1 MAFNAVVALP
11 KVVAIRVWSEVC
23 TQSTGSQEM
32 LASLIHSFVLV
43 SRGPQPTCYWKF
55 HKQVRRWTCLCTCVF
70 VRMLVCEKYR
80 QSVFVLV
87 CLCICTFV
95 KSTDN
100 PQKAKKSDQF
110 NLSRVERKDEKEE
123 QVSSLQLQKLFCMFK
138 PNIVSYGAIP
148 LSLNLQRKLWTVWLH
163 RTALLKLGC
172 SSQLC
177 LCRGRGT
184 FL

>member
-1 MAFNAVVALP
+1 MY
-11 KVVAIRVWSEVC
+11 VC
-23 TQSTGSQEM
+23 
-32 LASLIHSFVLV
+32 SFVQLCVRKSWPSMQLLHFRKSSPSACEVKCAHNPLEAKRCLPVWFTALYLLV
-43 SRGPQPTCYWKF
+43 GVPNP
-55 HKQVRRWTCLCTCVF
+55 
-70 VRMLVCEKYR
+70 LVIGSSTSKWDGEPVYL
-80 QSVFVLV
+80 LV

-123 QVSSLQLQKLFCMFK
+123 QVTSLQLQKLFCMFK

-163 RTALLKLGC
+163 LTALLKLGC